1 MLRPACGAVVTFEG
15 VVRLE
20 GEAFEACRWIIDT
33 LKIDVPIWKKEIW
46 SRGEST
52 WVDPTS
58 RPE

>member
-1 MLRPACGAVVTFEG
+1 VVTFEG